1 MQLERRRTEWQVVK
15 GLCRGVTDP
24 LWQPLWI
31 DARALCPEDFT
42 QADLGMVFVILKGFR
57 QVFIQEQGTHP
68 ESFRGVLSGVLSK
81 ELETASLGS
90 FNVEGLLNASPTD
103 LRLPELK
110 EEIQSLLRDKRGVQ

>member
-15 GLCRGVTDP
+15 GLCRGLTDP

-31 DARALCPEDFT
+31 DACALCSEDFT
-42 QADLGMVFVILKGFR
+42 QADLGMVFKILKGFR
-57 QVFIQEQGTHP
+57 QVFIQELVTHP
-68 ESFRGVLSGVLSK
+68 ASFRGVLSK

-103 LRLPELK
+103 LRLPELR
-110 EEIQSLLRDKRGVQ
+110 EEIQSLLREKRGVP